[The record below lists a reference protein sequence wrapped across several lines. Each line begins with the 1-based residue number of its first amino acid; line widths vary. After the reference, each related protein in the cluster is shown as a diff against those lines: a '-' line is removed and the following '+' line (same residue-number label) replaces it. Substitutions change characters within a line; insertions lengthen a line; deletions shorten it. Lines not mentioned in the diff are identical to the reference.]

1 MFFRLLNVIAGVAF
15 MIWLLLD
22 TTTAIGWFLG
32 AYSLLLALCGT
43 FLLIHYVVV
52 GPQTPEQVAKDDIA
66 VNNIKNL
73 LKNG

>member
-1 MFFRLLNVIAGVAF
+1 MFFRLLKVIAGFAF

-32 AYSLLLALCGT
+32 AYGLLLALCGI
-43 FLLIHYVVV
+43 FLLIHYVIV
-52 GPQTPEQVAKDDIA
+52 GPRTPEQVAKDDIA